1 MGTNSLPIDHRM
13 KYQILLLAV
22 TLALLVTQAQAK
34 KKKKDVSCKNRRGSI
49 TEKII
54 TLNANE
60 TLKFATRGKK
70 YNPDLSCV
78 GEYMLGSCQ
87 QASISCPKFKV
98 SNNNGIDE
106 CTDALIIGFNGD
118 QKTYCGNEGP
128 KNFKPDGDF
137 YIVFESDS
145 DKEKGKG
152 WGVGCTV
159 SCADGDGGDDD
170 NDDDGDDDDNDDD
183 DGGDETKECNCGLA
197 VRAKRIVGG
206 EETEV
211 SEYPWQVGMVSTG
224 YNRVWCGGSVISDQ
238 WILTAAHCVTGDSP
252 SDIEVLLG
260 EHDYKDNSETN
271 AIRAKITEIISHPN
285 YNGNTY
291 DMDFALLKLKK
302 KIDFSANSHI
312 RPICLP
318 DNVNELYT
326 NAEAIVTGW
335 GTTSSGGSLS
345 STLQEVMVKVTSN
358 SDCDKDYGGSGMI
371 TSNMICAKR
380 SGKDSCQGDSGGPLV
395 SSNGGDGVTAGQNYE
410 QVGVV
415 SWGYGC
421 AHPSYPGVYARTTTQ
436 LDWIKS
442 KTGSSWSTC
451 PRK

>member
-54 TLNANE
+54 TVNANE

-170 NDDDGDDDDNDDD
+170 NDDDGGDD
-183 DGGDETKECNCGLA
+183 
-197 VRAKRIVGG
+197 
-206 EETEV
+206 ETEV

-345 STLQEVMVKVTSN
+345 STLQKVMVKVT
-358 SDCDKDYGGSGMI
+358 
-371 TSNMICAKR
+371 
-380 SGKDSCQGDSGGPLV
+380 
-395 SSNGGDGVTAGQNYE
+395 
-410 QVGVV
+410 
-415 SWGYGC
+415 
-421 AHPSYPGVYARTTTQ
+421 
-436 LDWIKS
+436 
-442 KTGSSWSTC
+442 
-451 PRK
+451 